1 LTVAVEVTPKLWW
14 YVARASGLV
23 AWALVVASVLWGLWL
38 AGRVTRKLP
47 PPAWTLDLH
56 RFLGGLTVSF
66 VAVHVGALVAD
77 TYTHFGWSDLFVP
90 LASKWRPWPV
100 AFGIVA
106 MYLLIAVE
114 LTSLLMRRLPRRLWR
129 FVHMGSFVV
138 AFSGTVHGL
147 TAGADATQP
156 VVRWAVIG
164 ACSLITTAL
173 TLRLLL
179 PLAREQR
186 RTMRRSA
193 AFVNRPS
200 TV

>member
-1 LTVAVEVTPKLWW
+1 MAAEVTTKLWW

-23 AWALVVASVLWGLWL
+23 AWALVVASVVWGLWL

-66 VAVHVGALVAD
+66 VVVHVIALVAD
-77 TYTHFGWSDLFVP
+77 TYVHFGWSELFVP

-106 MYLLIAVE
+106 LYLLLAVE
-114 LTSLLMRRLPRRLWR
+114 ITSLLMRHLPRRLWR
-129 FVHMGSFVV
+129 FVHLGSFAL
-138 AFSGTVHGL
+138 AFLGTVHGL
-147 TAGADATQP
+147 TAGADAAQP
-156 VVRWAVIG
+156 AVRWAVVG
-164 ACSLITTAL
+164 ACALVATAL
-173 TLRLLL
+173 TIRLLL
-179 PLAREQR
+179 PLARAQR
-186 RTMRRSA
+186 RNARPST

>member
-1 LTVAVEVTPKLWW
+1 MAAEVTTKLWW

-23 AWALVVASVLWGLWL
+23 AWALVVASVVWGLWL

-66 VAVHVGALVAD
+66 VVVHVIALVAD
-77 TYTHFGWSDLFVP
+77 TYVHFGWSELFVP

-106 MYLLIAVE
+106 LYLLLAVE
-114 LTSLLMRRLPRRLWR
+114 ITSLLMRHLPRRLWR
-129 FVHMGSFVV
+129 FVHLGSFAL
-138 AFSGTVHGL
+138 AFLGTVHGL

-156 VVRWAVIG
+156 AVRWAVVG
-164 ACSLITTAL
+164 ACALVATAL
-173 TLRLLL
+173 TIRLLL
-179 PLAREQR
+179 PLARAQR
-186 RTMRRSA
+186 RNARPST